1 MPGSL
6 IMVSVETR
14 IVSPVMFADFRTDRT
29 IAVSSRIRSLC
40 ALNCSVRPILSF
52 LSGTWIFT
60 FEVPVCGTSWFRNKL
75 LITTSSF
82 PELSGRSPCTY
93 IPPLRAAF
101 NSAEAFRI
109 SKRISSVSILCIPLC
124 VKSITGNE
132 AGRGRTFR
140 KFRLLQL
147 SPLPWPLLQTRYSKA
162 GLRLPPPAL
171 QLPACL
177 REFWPYLSVAG

>member
-29 IAVSSRIRSLC
+29 ISVSSRIRSLF
-40 ALNCSVRPILSF
+40 ALNCSVRHILSF

-60 FEVPVCGTSWFRNKL
+60 FEVPVCGTSWFRNRL

-93 IPPLRAAF
+93 IPPLRAFF

-109 SKRISSVSILCIPLC
+109 SKRISSVSILCIAIC

-132 AGRGRTFR
+132 AGRGRTFH

-147 SPLPWPLLQTRYSKA
+147 SPLLWPLRQNRYSQV
-162 GLRLPPPAL
+162 GSLLLLPAL